1 MKKTPVIKIAL
12 THLFSKKRQTIVA
25 MLGVTFGIAIFIFQA
40 GLMSG
45 FQSTFI
51 EQTVNTTA
59 NIRIYNES
67 NKLSPPITSLS
78 DTSKNRG
85 HGEPYE
91 PWFVVNNQKPKD
103 ELPKLKNGYQIISIL
118 EKDPEV
124 EGVSPFLGS
133 QAIFKLGVAQVS
145 GRVSGVDIVKENVLF
160 NVEKNMV
167 EGTIINLQTIPNGI
181 MLGSG
186 LAELLGAKMNDNMT
200 VISPQGVQLEMKVV
214 GINRSGLTE
223 VDKSRAYINIRN
235 AQKLLQVDGSYIT
248 DINIKLKNID
258 KAEDLAKKYERKFG
272 YRALDWKEAN
282 ANIFGIFKIQN
293 LITYLIIISI
303 LIVSGFGIFNIL
315 MMIIY
320 EKMGDI
326 AILKAIGFKDRDIRQ
341 IFLTESLIIGFFG
354 GILGLILGFTLQK
367 IIGNIKMDIKGF
379 VSMEYLKFNSSPA
392 FFVFAYFFGLIVTAI
407 AGYIPARKAS
417 RLDPIDIIRS
427 K

>member
-1 MKKTPVIKIAL
+1 MNFRKTPVIRIAF
-12 THLFSKKRQTIVA
+12 THLFAKKRQTIVA

-59 NIRIYNES
+59 NIRIFNES
-67 NKLSPPITSLS
+67 NRNEPSILSRI
-78 DTSKNRG
+78 DTLKG
-85 HGEPYE
+85 Q
-91 PWFVVNNQKPKD
+91 WVVVRNQKPK
-103 ELPKLKNGYQIISIL
+103 EEQPRIRNGYQIISML
-118 EKDPEV
+118 EKEQEV
-124 EGVSPFLGS
+124 EGISPFLGT

-145 GRVSGVDIVKENVLF
+145 GRVSGVDIVRENVLF
-160 NVEKNMV
+160 NVEDNMTQ
-167 EGTIINLQTIPNGI
+167 GTILSLQTIPNGI
-181 MLGSG
+181 ILGEG

-200 VISPQGVQLEMKVV
+200 VISPLGVQLEMKVV

-223 VDKSRAYINIRN
+223 VDKTRAYINLRN
-235 AQKLLQVDGSYIT
+235 AQKLMRVDGSYIT
-248 DINIKLKNID
+248 DINIKLKDID
-258 KAEDLAKKYERKFG
+258 RAEELARHYEKKFG

-293 LITYLIIISI
+293 MITYLIISSI

-326 AILKAIGFKDRDIRQ
+326 AILKAIGFKDIDIRK
-341 IFLTESLIIGFFG
+341 IFLTESLVIGFFG
-354 GILGLILGFTLQK
+354 GLLGLLLGFTLQK
-367 IIGNIKMDIKGF
+367 IIGSIKMDIKGF
-379 VSMEYLKFNSSPA
+379 VSLEYLRFNSSAA
-392 FFVFAYFFGLIVTAI
+392 FYVFAYFFALLVTAI

-417 RLDPIDIIRS
+417 RIDPIEIIRS

>member
-1 MKKTPVIKIAL
+1 MPIKKTPVIRIAL

-45 FQSTFI
+45 FQTTFI

-67 NKLSPPITSLS
+67 NQNGPSIISQA
-78 DTSKNRG
+78 DTSMHK
-85 HGEPYE
+85 
-91 PWFVVNNQKPKD
+91 WFVVNNQKPKD
-103 ELPKLKNGYQIISIL
+103 EQPKVKNGYQIISIL
-118 EKDPEV
+118 EKDPDV

-133 QAIFKLGVAQVS
+133 QAIFKLGVAQQS

-160 NVEKNMV
+160 GVEKNMTQ
-167 EGTIINLQTIPNGI
+167 GSIISLQTIPNGI
-181 MLGSG
+181 ILGSG
-186 LAELLGAKMNDNMT
+186 LAELLGADMNDNMT
-200 VISPQGVQLEMKVV
+200 VISPKGVQLEMKVV
-214 GINRSGLTE
+214 GINRTGLTE
-223 VDKSRAYINIRN
+223 VDKTRAYINIRN

-258 KAEDLAKKYERKFG
+258 KAEELAKKYERKFG
-272 YRALDWKEAN
+272 FRSLDWKEAN

-293 LITYLIIISI
+293 LITYLIIASI

-326 AILKAIGFKDRDIRQ
+326 AILKAIGFKDRDIRK
-341 IFLTESLIIGFFG
+341 IFLTESLIIGFIG
-354 GILGLILGFTLQK
+354 GLLGLLLGFTLQK

-379 VSMEYLKFNSSPA
+379 ISMEYLKFNSSPG
-392 FFVFAYFFGLIVTAI
+392 FFIFAYIFALVVTAV
-407 AGYIPARKAS
+407 AGYIPARKAA
-417 RLDPIDIIRS
+417 RIDPIDIIRS

>member
-1 MKKTPVIKIAL
+1 MPIKKTPVIRIAL

-45 FQSTFI
+45 FQTTFI

-67 NKLSPPITSLS
+67 NQNGPSIISQA
-78 DTSKNRG
+78 DTSKNK
-85 HGEPYE
+85 
-91 PWFVVNNQKPKD
+91 WFVVNNQKPKD
-103 ELPKLKNGYQIISIL
+103 EQPKVKNGYQIIDIL

-133 QAIFKLGVAQVS
+133 QAIFKLGVAQQS
-145 GRVSGVDIVKENVLF
+145 GRVSGVDIVRENVLF
-160 NVEKNMV
+160 GVEKNMTD
-167 EGTIINLQTIPNGI
+167 GSIISLQTIPNGI
-181 MLGSG
+181 ILGSG
-186 LAELLGAKMNDNMT
+186 LAEMLGAKMGDNMT
-200 VISPQGVQLEMKVV
+200 VISPKGVQLEMKVV
-214 GINRSGLTE
+214 GINRTGLTE
-223 VDKSRAYINIRN
+223 VDKTRAYINIRN

-258 KAEDLAKKYERKFG
+258 KAEELAKKYERKFG
-272 YRALDWKEAN
+272 YRSLDWKEAN

-293 LITYLIIISI
+293 LITYLIIASI

-326 AILKAIGFKDRDIRQ
+326 AILKAIGFKDRDIRK
-341 IFLTESLIIGFFG
+341 IFLTESLIIGFIG
-354 GILGLILGFTLQK
+354 GLLGLLLGFTLQK

-379 VSMEYLKFNSSPA
+379 VSMEYLKFNSSPG
-392 FFVFAYFFGLIVTAI
+392 FFIFAYVFALVVTAV
-407 AGYIPARKAS
+407 AGYIPARKAA
-417 RLDPIDIIRS
+417 RIDPIDIIRS

>member
-1 MKKTPVIKIAL
+1 MLMKIRKTPLFRIAL
-12 THLFSKKRQTIVA
+12 THLLSKKRQTIVA

-59 NIRIYNES
+59 NIRIYNEAKKIRPNIVDRIYAGS
-67 NKLSPPITSLS
+67 NDWNPVS
-78 DTSKNRG
+78 
-85 HGEPYE
+85 
-91 PWFVVNNQKPKD
+91 NQKPKD
-103 ELPKLKNGYQIISIL
+103 EQLKVKNGYQIISLL

-133 QAIFKLGVAQVS
+133 SAIFKLGIAEVA
-145 GRVSGVDIVKENVLF
+145 GRASGVDIVKENLIFRVSDY
-160 NVEKNMV
+160 MV
-167 EGTIINLQTIPNGI
+167 QGDMLKLRTVTNGVI
-181 MLGSG
+181 LGIG
-186 LAELLGAKMNDNMT
+186 LADKLGAKLNDNIN
-200 VISPQGVQLEMKVV
+200 VISPLGVTLEMKVV
-214 GINRSGLTE
+214 GIHNSGITE
-223 VDKSRAYINIRN
+223 VDNTRAFINIRN

-248 DINIKLKNID
+248 DINIKLKDID
-258 KAEDLAKKYERKFG
+258 KAEILAHNYEKKFG

-293 LITYLIIISI
+293 LITYLIISSI

-326 AILKAIGFKDRDIRQ
+326 AILKAIGFKDKDIRKV
-341 IFLTESLIIGFFG
+341 FLTESLVIGIIGGVFG
-354 GILGLILGFTLQK
+354 LLLGFIMQK
-367 IIGNIKMDIKGF
+367 IVGSIKMDIKGF
-379 VSMEYLKFNSSPA
+379 VSMEYLKFNSSVA
-392 FFVFAYFFGLIVTAI
+392 FYVFAYVFALVVTAV

-417 RLDPIDIIRS
+417 KVDPIDIIRS

>member
-51 EQTVNTTA
+51 EETVNTTA
-59 NIRIYNES
+59 NIRIFNEAE
-67 NKLSPPITSLS
+67 
-78 DTSKNRG
+78 KNRPSILDKINTSPD
-85 HGEPYE
+85 H
-91 PWFVVNNQKPKD
+91 WNAVQNQKPKD
-103 ELPKLKNGYQIISIL
+103 EQTKIKNGYQIISIL
-118 EKDPEV
+118 EKDPRIA
-124 EGVSPFLGS
+124 GVSPFLGS
-133 QAIFKLGVAQVS
+133 QAIFKIGIAQIA
-145 GRVSGVDIVKENVLF
+145 GRVSGVNIIKENILF
-160 NVEKNMV
+160 NVSKNMTQ
-167 EGTIINLQTIPNGI
+167 GDITKLQTIPNGI
-181 MLGSG
+181 ILGEG

-200 VISPQGVQLEMKVV
+200 VISPQGVSLEMKIV

-223 VDKSRAYINIRN
+223 VDKTRAYVNIRN
-235 AQKLLQVDGSYIT
+235 AQKLLQVDGAYIT
-248 DINIKLKNID
+248 DINIKLKDID
-258 KAEDLAKKYERKFG
+258 QAEEMAKFYQHKFG

-320 EKMGDI
+320 EKMPDI
-326 AILKAIGFKDRDIRQ
+326 AILKAIGYKDLDIKK
-341 IFLTESLIIGFFG
+341 IFLTESLIIGIIG
-354 GILGLILGFTLQK
+354 GLLGLLLGFALQK
-367 IIGNIKMDIKGF
+367 IVGSVRMNIKGF
-379 VSMEYLKFNSSPA
+379 VSMEYLRFNSSIG
-392 FFVFAYFFGLIVTAI
+392 FYLFAYCFGLLATAV
-407 AGYIPARKAS
+407 AGYIPARKAAKV
-417 RLDPIDIIRS
+417 DAIDIIRS